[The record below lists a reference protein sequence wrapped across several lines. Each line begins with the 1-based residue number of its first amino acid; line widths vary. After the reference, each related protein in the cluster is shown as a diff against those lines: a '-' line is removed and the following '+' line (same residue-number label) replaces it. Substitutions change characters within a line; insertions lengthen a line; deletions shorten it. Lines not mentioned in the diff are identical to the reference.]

1 MLSYNRWVE
10 VDLDILAANYHAM
23 REFLPHQTAIMAV
36 VKNNAYGHGAV
47 ETAKLFQAEGVAM
60 LAVTTLDE
68 GVELRLAGIE
78 IPILVFA
85 PVLKDEAD
93 AFFKWDLTPSI
104 GNTEGLFALAET
116 AGSRQINCHLKVNT
130 GMSRMGIEPNHAAE
144 LVDTA
149 TRFENIHITAVYSHF
164 ATALEADLNFAKK
177 QLAVFRHVQEDIR
190 ALGGKELVYH
200 ICNSAVALRLPEARL
215 QMVRLGSVLYGQC
228 SFAEEFGLNIQNPWQ
243 VKAKVVAVRD
253 LAAGQSVGYGR
264 DFTAAKPMRIAILPI
279 GYGDGFGADINAR
292 PITINSAIRTMA
304 RSVGKVALNKGMRGV
319 YFGNIFLPVVGR
331 IAMQATAI
339 DITGTEI
346 ALGDIVNIPMRRTT
360 ASPRLPHLYIR
371 GGQSIKAV
379 SVCE

>member
-264 DFTAAKPMRIAILPI
+264 YKCPPHNHQQCYSYHGPFSRQSCFEQRYA
-279 GYGDGFGADINAR
+279 
-292 PITINSAIRTMA
+292 
-304 RSVGKVALNKGMRGV
+304 
-319 YFGNIFLPVVGR
+319 GR
-331 IAMQATAI
+331 IFRKYFFTCSGSYSHA
-339 DITGTEI
+339 GNCHRYNRYGNS
-346 ALGDIVNIPMRRTT
+346 LGGYSEHTHAPYYRK
-360 ASPRLPHLYIR
+360 P
-371 GGQSIKAV
+371 
-379 SVCE
+379 